1 MATLGNAT
9 NYLTEAME
17 DIYERGLYGEL
28 RDVSTIL
35 QVAILLMIL
44 RYVIA
49 GNALHGVKKRAS
61 ILSWLIDRYNI
72 AKDNK
77 THKLAESLWYL
88 CWHIISFSFTLCVL
102 RIEYGTPLN
111 RNWLYYF
118 LRDRRGIWFFSET
131 PAHVAHNLVTWPHL
145 TMTPMARSL
154 IWLTMGFWISCCIYI
169 HWETRRSDMRIM
181 QFHHFTTVALLVL
194 NYVYSFHRIGMIVIL
209 LHDIPDILLYTTKC
223 LTYLRNCKQ
232 AYLNIAF
239 CSYGMG
245 HFVMRLVLMAVYVGY
260 PVLCNMDC
268 LDMHGGV
275 MGYIWTLPCG
285 GLCIVLLAVLTT
297 MNIYWLKLIISM
309 ARKFAQG
316 AEIADHRE
324 KDD

>member
-1 MATLGNAT
+1 MF
-9 NYLTEAME
+9 
-17 DIYERGLYGEL
+17 R
-28 RDVSTIL
+28 
-35 QVAILLMIL
+35 
-44 RYVIA
+44 
-49 GNALHGVKKRAS
+49 
-61 ILSWLIDRYNI
+61 
-72 AKDNK
+72 
-77 THKLAESLWYL
+77 
-88 CWHIISFSFTLCVL
+88 
-102 RIEYGTPLN
+102 
-111 RNWLYYF
+111 
-118 LRDRRGIWFFSET
+118 FFSET

-194 NYVYSFHRIGMIVIL
+194 NYVYSFHRIGMVSVFAVFMPYTSIQIVIL

-285 GLCIVLLAVLTT
+285 GLCIVLLAVLTVRS
-297 MNIYWLKLIISM
+297 NLAHI
-309 ARKFAQG
+309 
-316 AEIADHRE
+316 
-324 KDD
+324 